1 MKKHYLTLL
10 AASALLVWNCGDDSN
25 SVSGSGDIPPSPS
38 VANFPYYLGGF
49 TIDPATG
56 IVYDAATGIAVGQL
70 LADGTV
76 VSLSDGASPIFACD
90 TTVLPSLSSAGYLV
104 NKNGIVTDLN
114 GTQLGTLNED
124 RTTIRLI
131 DGSIVDLAG
140 NVIAR
145 PGNDTLSI
153 PQNPDSLILSSAS
166 GPDLPNVSS
175 AQTEFPVSSA
185 GVPAVS
191 SSSAQVLPA
200 SSASVESGNVTG
212 SLTQNV
218 QKGQS
223 IETIVFSGVASEP
236 SRSWN
241 LYFLQMNYDKD
252 RGTYTISG
260 MVPDYFQEGSSSDKL
275 TINGK
280 EYTLTLNVGNVSAKS
295 SSSVSVER
303 SSSSVRSSSSAQVV
317 RSSSSAKSSSSVS
330 GGASTDLKV
339 VPGGASGSGWAT
351 RYWDCCKP
359 SCSWTENAGSG
370 NEAKMCTA
378 SGSEISNFSEA
389 SICNGGSASTCTSQ
403 IPIIVNDNLAY
414 AFAAVSTG
422 NGGACGKCF
431 ALTFDGTGKY
441 ETKAPHQSLKGKV
454 LVVMVSNVGDDVNKD
469 GHFDVMIPGGGVGKF
484 NGCSAFGWGSQGEQY
499 GGLLSDCEREVGYN
513 KSGSALTSAR
523 KSCLTTKC
531 NTVFA
536 NDSQAKQGCLFLAN
550 WMNAAGNPNH
560 TYQEVE
566 CPAALKAQY

>member
-1 MKKHYLTLL
+1 MKKHYLALF
-10 AASALLVWNCGDDSN
+10 AASALLAWNCGDDSN

-76 VSLSDGASPIFACD
+76 VSLSDGVSPIFACD

-185 GVPAVS
+185 GVPAAS

-330 GGASTDLKV
+330 GGATPNIKV
-339 VPGGASGSGWAT
+339 VSEGKSGSGYAT
-351 RYWDCCKP
+351 RYWDSCKP
-359 SCSWTENAGSG
+359 HCAWNGKGGPAKTPTRTCHADGSLAG
-370 NEAKMCTA
+370 AD
-378 SGSEISNFSEA
+378 EA
-389 SICNGGSASTCTSQ
+389 SACDRGTAGTCLSQ
-403 IPIIVNDNLAY
+403 IPQIINDQVAY
-414 AFAAVSTG
+414 AFAATP
-422 NGGACGKCF
+422 GGENDCGRCF
-431 ALTFDGTGKY
+431 MLTFTGEGKDGTN
-441 ETKAPHQSLKGKV
+441 ARSRALKGKK
-454 LVVMVSNVGDDVNKD
+454 LIVMSSNIGYDVA
-469 GHFDVMIPGGGVGKF
+469 GGQFDIMIPGGGVGQY
-484 NGCSAFGWGSQGEQY
+484 NGCGVMGLSCAGEQY
-499 GGLLSDCEREVGYN
+499 GGLLATCEKAGGGDA
-513 KSGSALTSAR
+513 KI
-523 KSCLTTKC
+523 KSCLVESC
-531 NTVFA
+531 NREYA
-536 NDSQAKQGCLFLAN
+536 NKPQAKEGCLFMAT
-550 WMNAAGNPNH
+550 WMNAASTNPRH
-560 TYQEVE
+560 TYVEVE
-566 CPAALKAQY
+566 CPAELAAKW

>member
-140 NVIAR
+140 NVIAL

-185 GVPAVS
+185 GVPAAS

-317 RSSSSAKSSSSVS
+317 CSSSSAKSSSSVS
-330 GGASTDLKV
+330 GGATPNIKV
-339 VPGGASGSGWAT
+339 VSGGKSGSGYAT
-351 RYWDCCKP
+351 RYWDSCKP
-359 SCSWTENAGSG
+359 HCAWNGKGGPATTPTRTCHADGSLAG
-370 NEAKMCTA
+370 AD
-378 SGSEISNFSEA
+378 EA
-389 SICNGGSASTCTSQ
+389 SACDGGTAGTCLSQ
-403 IPIIVNDNLAY
+403 IPQIINDQVAY
-414 AFAAVSTG
+414 AFAATP
-422 NGGACGKCF
+422 GGENDCGRCF
-431 ALTFDGTGKY
+431 MLTFTGEGKDGTN
-441 ETKAPHQSLKGKV
+441 ARSRALKGKKLIV
-454 LVVMVSNVGDDVNKD
+454 ISSNIGYDVA
-469 GHFDVMIPGGGVGKF
+469 GGQFDIMIPGGGVGKF
-484 NGCSAFGWGSQGEQY
+484 NGCGVMGLSCAGEQY
-499 GGLLSDCEREVGYN
+499 GGLLATCEKAGGGDA
-513 KSGSALTSAR
+513 KI
-523 KSCLTTKC
+523 KSCLVESC
-531 NTVFA
+531 NREYA
-536 NDSQAKQGCLFLAN
+536 NKPQAKEGCLFMAT
-550 WMNAAGNPNH
+550 WMNAASTNPRH
-560 TYQEVE
+560 TYVEVE
-566 CPAALKAQY
+566 CPAELAAKW

>member
-76 VSLSDGASPIFACD
+76 VSLSDGVSPIFACD

-140 NVIAR
+140 NVIAL

-185 GVPAVS
+185 GVPAAS

-330 GGASTDLKV
+330 GGATPNIKV
-339 VPGGASGSGWAT
+339 VSGGKSGSGYAT
-351 RYWDCCKP
+351 RYWDSCKP
-359 SCSWTENAGSG
+359 HCAWNGKGGPATTPTRTCHADGSLAGVD
-370 NEAKMCTA
+370 
-378 SGSEISNFSEA
+378 EA
-389 SICNGGSASTCTSQ
+389 SACDGGTAGTCLSQ
-403 IPIIVNDNLAY
+403 IPQIINDQVAY
-414 AFAAVSTG
+414 AFAATP
-422 NGGACGKCF
+422 GGENDCGRCF
-431 ALTFDGTGKY
+431 MLTFTGEGKDGTN
-441 ETKAPHQSLKGKV
+441 ARSRALKGKKLIV
-454 LVVMVSNVGDDVNKD
+454 ISSNIGYDVA
-469 GHFDVMIPGGGVGKF
+469 GGQFDIMIPGGGVGKF
-484 NGCSAFGWGSQGEQY
+484 NGCGVMGLSCAGEQY
-499 GGLLSDCEREVGYN
+499 GGLLATCEKAGGGDA
-513 KSGSALTSAR
+513 KI
-523 KSCLTTKC
+523 KSCLVESC
-531 NTVFA
+531 NREYA
-536 NDSQAKQGCLFLAN
+536 NKPQAKEGCLFMAT
-550 WMNAAGNPNH
+550 WMNAASTNPRH
-560 TYQEVE
+560 TYVEVE
-566 CPAALKAQY
+566 CPAELAAKW

>member
-140 NVIAR
+140 NVIAL

-185 GVPAVS
+185 GVPAAS

-330 GGASTDLKV
+330 GGATPNIKV
-339 VPGGASGSGWAT
+339 VSGGKSGSGYAT
-351 RYWDCCKP
+351 RYWDSCKP
-359 SCSWTENAGSG
+359 HCAWNGKGGPATTPTRTCHADGSLAGVD
-370 NEAKMCTA
+370 
-378 SGSEISNFSEA
+378 EA
-389 SICNGGSASTCTSQ
+389 SACDGGTAGTCLSQ
-403 IPIIVNDNLAY
+403 IPQIINDQVAY
-414 AFAAVSTG
+414 AFAATP
-422 NGGACGKCF
+422 GGENDCGRCF
-431 ALTFDGTGKY
+431 MLTFTGEGKDGTN
-441 ETKAPHQSLKGKV
+441 ARSRALKGKKLIV
-454 LVVMVSNVGDDVNKD
+454 ISSNIGYDVA
-469 GHFDVMIPGGGVGKF
+469 GGQFDIMIPGGGVGKF
-484 NGCSAFGWGSQGEQY
+484 NGCGVMGLSCAGEQY
-499 GGLLSDCEREVGYN
+499 GGLLATCEKAGGGDA
-513 KSGSALTSAR
+513 KI
-523 KSCLTTKC
+523 KSCLVESC
-531 NTVFA
+531 NREYA
-536 NDSQAKQGCLFLAN
+536 NKPQAKEGCLFMAT
-550 WMNAAGNPNH
+550 WMNAASTNPRH
-560 TYQEVE
+560 TYVEVE
-566 CPAALKAQY
+566 CPAELAAKW

>member
-1 MKKHYLTLL
+1 MKKLYLTLL

-25 SVSGSGDIPPSPS
+25 SVSGNGDIPPSPS

-76 VSLSDGASPIFACD
+76 VSLSDGVSPIFACD

-140 NVIAR
+140 NVIAL

-185 GVPAVS
+185 GVPAAS

-200 SSASVESGNVTG
+200 SSASVQSGNVTG

-252 RGTYTISG
+252 GGTYTISG

-330 GGASTDLKV
+330 SGATPNIKV
-339 VPGGASGSGWAT
+339 VSGGKSGSGYAT
-351 RYWDCCKP
+351 RYWDSCKP
-359 SCSWTENAGSG
+359 HCAWNGKGGPAKTPTRTCHADGSLAG
-370 NEAKMCTA
+370 AD
-378 SGSEISNFSEA
+378 EA
-389 SICNGGSASTCTSQ
+389 SACDGGTAGTCLSQ
-403 IPIIVNDNLAY
+403 IPQIINDQVAY
-414 AFAAVSTG
+414 AFAATP
-422 NGGACGKCF
+422 GGENDCGRCF
-431 ALTFDGTGKY
+431 MLTFTGEGKDGTN
-441 ETKAPHQSLKGKV
+441 ARSRALKGKK
-454 LVVMVSNVGDDVNKD
+454 LIVMSSNIGYDVA
-469 GHFDVMIPGGGVGKF
+469 GGQFDIMIPGGGVGKY
-484 NGCSAFGWGSQGEQY
+484 NGCGVMGLSCAGEQY
-499 GGLLSDCEREVGYN
+499 GGLLATCEKAGGGDA
-513 KSGSALTSAR
+513 KI
-523 KSCLTTKC
+523 KSCLVESC
-531 NTVFA
+531 NREYA
-536 NDSQAKQGCLFLAN
+536 NKPQAKEGCLFMAT
-550 WMNAAGNPNH
+550 WMNAASTNPRH
-560 TYQEVE
+560 TYVEVE
-566 CPAALKAQY
+566 CPAELAAKW

>member
-76 VSLSDGASPIFACD
+76 VSLSDGVSPIFACD

-140 NVIAR
+140 NVIAL

-185 GVPAVS
+185 GVPAAS

-200 SSASVESGNVTG
+200 SSASVQSGNVTG

-330 GGASTDLKV
+330 SGATPNIKV
-339 VPGGASGSGWAT
+339 VSGGKSGSGYAT
-351 RYWDCCKP
+351 RYWDSCKP
-359 SCSWTENAGSG
+359 HCAWNGKGGPAKTPTRTCHADGSLAG
-370 NEAKMCTA
+370 AD
-378 SGSEISNFSEA
+378 EA
-389 SICNGGSASTCTSQ
+389 SACDGGTAGTCLSQ
-403 IPIIVNDNLAY
+403 IPQIINDQVAY
-414 AFAAVSTG
+414 AFAATP
-422 NGGACGKCF
+422 GGENDCGRCF
-431 ALTFDGTGKY
+431 MLTFTGEGKDGTN
-441 ETKAPHQSLKGKV
+441 ARSRALKGKK
-454 LVVMVSNVGDDVNKD
+454 LIVMSSNIGYDVA
-469 GHFDVMIPGGGVGKF
+469 GGQFDIMIPGGGVGIY
-484 NGCSAFGWGSQGEQY
+484 NGCGVMGLSCAGEQY
-499 GGLLSDCEREVGYN
+499 GGLLATCEKAGGGDA
-513 KSGSALTSAR
+513 KI
-523 KSCLTTKC
+523 KSCLVESC
-531 NTVFA
+531 NREYA
-536 NDSQAKQGCLFLAN
+536 NKPQAKEGCLFMAT
-550 WMNAAGNPNH
+550 WMNAASTNPRH
-560 TYQEVE
+560 TYVEVE
-566 CPAALKAQY
+566 CPAELAAKW

>member
-185 GVPAVS
+185 GVPAAS

-330 GGASTDLKV
+330 GGATPNIKV
-339 VPGGASGSGWAT
+339 VSGGKSGSGYAT
-351 RYWDCCKP
+351 RYWDSCKP
-359 SCSWTENAGSG
+359 HCAWNGKGGPATTPTRTCHADGSLAG
-370 NEAKMCTA
+370 AD
-378 SGSEISNFSEA
+378 EA
-389 SICNGGSASTCTSQ
+389 SACDGGTAGTCLSQ
-403 IPIIVNDNLAY
+403 IPQIINDQVAY
-414 AFAAVSTG
+414 AFAATP
-422 NGGACGKCF
+422 GGENDCGRCF
-431 ALTFDGTGKY
+431 MLTFTGEGKDGTN
-441 ETKAPHQSLKGKV
+441 ARSRALKGKKLIV
-454 LVVMVSNVGDDVNKD
+454 ISSNIGYDVA
-469 GHFDVMIPGGGVGKF
+469 GGQFDIMIPGGGVGRF
-484 NGCSAFGWGSQGEQY
+484 NGCGVMGLSCAGEQY
-499 GGLLSDCEREVGYN
+499 GGLLAICEKAGGGDA
-513 KSGSALTSAR
+513 KI
-523 KSCLTTKC
+523 KSCLVESC
-531 NTVFA
+531 NREYA
-536 NDSQAKQGCLFLAN
+536 NKPQAKEGCLFMAT
-550 WMNAAGNPNH
+550 WMNAASTNPRH
-560 TYQEVE
+560 TYVEVE
-566 CPAALKAQY
+566 CPAELAAKW

>member
-140 NVIAR
+140 NVIAL

-185 GVPAVS
+185 GVPAAS

-280 EYTLTLNVGNVSAKS
+280 EYALTLNVGNVSAKS

-330 GGASTDLKV
+330 GGATPNIKV
-339 VPGGASGSGWAT
+339 VSGGKSGSGYAT
-351 RYWDCCKP
+351 RYWDSCKP
-359 SCSWTENAGSG
+359 HCAWNGKGGPATTPTRTCHADGSLAG
-370 NEAKMCTA
+370 AD
-378 SGSEISNFSEA
+378 EA
-389 SICNGGSASTCTSQ
+389 SACDGGTAGTCLSQ
-403 IPIIVNDNLAY
+403 IPQIINDQVAY
-414 AFAAVSTG
+414 AFAATP
-422 NGGACGKCF
+422 GGENDCGRCF
-431 ALTFDGTGKY
+431 MLTFTGEGKDGTN
-441 ETKAPHQSLKGKV
+441 ARSRALKGKKLIV
-454 LVVMVSNVGDDVNKD
+454 ISSNIGYDVA
-469 GHFDVMIPGGGVGKF
+469 GGQFDIMIPGGGVGKF
-484 NGCSAFGWGSQGEQY
+484 NGCGVMGLSCAGEQY
-499 GGLLSDCEREVGYN
+499 GGLLATCEKAGGGDA
-513 KSGSALTSAR
+513 KI
-523 KSCLTTKC
+523 KSCLVESC
-531 NTVFA
+531 NREYA
-536 NDSQAKQGCLFLAN
+536 NKPQAKEGCLFMAT
-550 WMNAAGNPNH
+550 WMNAASTNPRH
-560 TYQEVE
+560 TYVEVE
-566 CPAALKAQY
+566 CPAELAAKW

>member
-185 GVPAVS
+185 GVPAAS

-330 GGASTDLKV
+330 GGAIPNIKV
-339 VPGGASGSGWAT
+339 VSGGKSGSGYAT
-351 RYWDCCKP
+351 RYWDSCKP
-359 SCSWTENAGSG
+359 HCAWNGKGGPATTPTRTCHADGSLAG
-370 NEAKMCTA
+370 AD
-378 SGSEISNFSEA
+378 EA
-389 SICNGGSASTCTSQ
+389 SACDGGTAGTCLSQ
-403 IPIIVNDNLAY
+403 IPQIINDQVAY
-414 AFAAVSTG
+414 AFAATP
-422 NGGACGKCF
+422 GGENDCGRCF
-431 ALTFDGTGKY
+431 MLTFTGEGKDGTN
-441 ETKAPHQSLKGKV
+441 ARSRALKGKKLIV
-454 LVVMVSNVGDDVNKD
+454 ISSNIGYDVA
-469 GHFDVMIPGGGVGKF
+469 GGQFDIMIPGGGVGKF
-484 NGCSAFGWGSQGEQY
+484 NGCGVMGLSCAGEQY
-499 GGLLSDCEREVGYN
+499 GGLLATCEKAGGGDA
-513 KSGSALTSAR
+513 KI
-523 KSCLTTKC
+523 KSCLVESC
-531 NTVFA
+531 NREYA
-536 NDSQAKQGCLFLAN
+536 NKPQAKEGCLFMAT
-550 WMNAAGNPNH
+550 WMNAASTNPRH
-560 TYQEVE
+560 TYVEVE
-566 CPAALKAQY
+566 CPAELAAKW

>member
-114 GTQLGTLNED
+114 GTLLGTLNED

-140 NVIAR
+140 NVIAL

-185 GVPAVS
+185 GVPAAS

-330 GGASTDLKV
+330 GGATPNIKV
-339 VPGGASGSGWAT
+339 VSGGKSGSGYAT
-351 RYWDCCKP
+351 RYWDSCKP
-359 SCSWTENAGSG
+359 HCAWNGKGGPATTPTRTCHADGSLAG
-370 NEAKMCTA
+370 AD
-378 SGSEISNFSEA
+378 EA
-389 SICNGGSASTCTSQ
+389 SACDGGTAGTCLSQ
-403 IPIIVNDNLAY
+403 IPQIINDQVAY
-414 AFAAVSTG
+414 AFAATP
-422 NGGACGKCF
+422 GGENDCGRCF
-431 ALTFDGTGKY
+431 MLTFTGEGKDGTN
-441 ETKAPHQSLKGKV
+441 ARSRALKGKKLIV
-454 LVVMVSNVGDDVNKD
+454 ISSNIGYDVA
-469 GHFDVMIPGGGVGKF
+469 GGQFDIMIPGGGVGKF
-484 NGCSAFGWGSQGEQY
+484 NGCGVMGLSCAGEQY
-499 GGLLSDCEREVGYN
+499 GGLLATCEKAGGGDA
-513 KSGSALTSAR
+513 KI
-523 KSCLTTKC
+523 KSCLVESC
-531 NTVFA
+531 NREYA
-536 NDSQAKQGCLFLAN
+536 NKPQAKEGCLFMAT
-550 WMNAAGNPNH
+550 WMNAASTNPRH
-560 TYQEVE
+560 TYVEVE
-566 CPAALKAQY
+566 CPAELAAKW

>member
-56 IVYDAATGIAVGQL
+56 IVYDATTGIAVGQL

-185 GVPAVS
+185 GVPAAS

-330 GGASTDLKV
+330 GGATPNIKV
-339 VPGGASGSGWAT
+339 VSGGKSGSGYAT
-351 RYWDCCKP
+351 RYWDSCKP
-359 SCSWTENAGSG
+359 HCAWNGKGGPATTPTRTCHADGSLAG
-370 NEAKMCTA
+370 AD
-378 SGSEISNFSEA
+378 EA
-389 SICNGGSASTCTSQ
+389 SACDGGTAGTCLSQ
-403 IPIIVNDNLAY
+403 IPQIINDQVAY
-414 AFAAVSTG
+414 AFAATP
-422 NGGACGKCF
+422 GGENDCGRCF
-431 ALTFDGTGKY
+431 MLTFTGEGKDGTN
-441 ETKAPHQSLKGKV
+441 ARSRALKGKKLIV
-454 LVVMVSNVGDDVNKD
+454 ISSNIGYDVA
-469 GHFDVMIPGGGVGKF
+469 GGQFDIMIPGGGVGKF
-484 NGCSAFGWGSQGEQY
+484 NGCGVMGLSCAGEQY
-499 GGLLSDCEREVGYN
+499 GGLLATCEKAGGGDA
-513 KSGSALTSAR
+513 KI
-523 KSCLTTKC
+523 KSCLVESC
-531 NTVFA
+531 NREYA
-536 NDSQAKQGCLFLAN
+536 NKPQAKEGCLFMAT
-550 WMNAAGNPNH
+550 WMNAASTNPRH
-560 TYQEVE
+560 TYVEVE
-566 CPAALKAQY
+566 CPAELAAKW

>member
-1 MKKHYLTLL
+1 MKKHYLALF
-10 AASALLVWNCGDDSN
+10 AASALLAWNCGDDSN

-76 VSLSDGASPIFACD
+76 VSLSDGVSPIFACD

-185 GVPAVS
+185 GVPAAS

-330 GGASTDLKV
+330 GGANPNIKV
-339 VPGGASGSGWAT
+339 VSGGKSGSGYAT
-351 RYWDCCKP
+351 RYWDSCKP
-359 SCSWTENAGSG
+359 HCAWNGKGGPATTPTRTCHADGSLAGADETSVCDG
-370 NEAKMCTA
+370 GTA
-378 SGSEISNFSEA
+378 G
-389 SICNGGSASTCTSQ
+389 TCLSQ
-403 IPIIVNDNLAY
+403 IPQIINDQVAY
-414 AFAAVSTG
+414 AFAATP
-422 NGGACGKCF
+422 GGENDCGRCF
-431 ALTFDGTGKY
+431 MLTFTGEGKDGTN
-441 ETKAPHQSLKGKV
+441 ARSRALKGKT
-454 LVVMVSNVGDDVNKD
+454 LIVMSSNIGYDVA
-469 GHFDVMIPGGGVGKF
+469 GGQFDIMIPGGGVGAF
-484 NGCSAFGWGSQGEQY
+484 NGCSVMGLSCAGKQY
-499 GGLLSDCEREVGYN
+499 GGLLGTCEDAGGGDA
-513 KSGSALTSAR
+513 KI
-523 KSCLTTKC
+523 KSCLVESC
-531 NTVFA
+531 NREYA
-536 NDSQAKQGCLFLAN
+536 NNPQAKEGCLFMAT
-550 WMNAAGNPNH
+550 WMNAASTNPRH
-560 TYQEVE
+560 TYVEVE
-566 CPAALKAQY
+566 CPAELAAKW

>member
-140 NVIAR
+140 NVIAL

-185 GVPAVS
+185 GVPAAS

-330 GGASTDLKV
+330 GGATPNIKV
-339 VPGGASGSGWAT
+339 VSGGKSGSGYAT
-351 RYWDCCKP
+351 RYWDSCKP
-359 SCSWTENAGSG
+359 HCAWNGKGGPATTPTRTCHADGSLAG
-370 NEAKMCTA
+370 AD
-378 SGSEISNFSEA
+378 EA
-389 SICNGGSASTCTSQ
+389 SACDGGTAGTCLSQ
-403 IPIIVNDNLAY
+403 IPQIINDQVAY
-414 AFAAVSTG
+414 AFAATP
-422 NGGACGKCF
+422 GGENDCGRCF
-431 ALTFDGTGKY
+431 MLTFTGEGKDGTN
-441 ETKAPHQSLKGKV
+441 ARSRALKGKKLIV
-454 LVVMVSNVGDDVNKD
+454 ISSNIGYDVA
-469 GHFDVMIPGGGVGKF
+469 GGQFDIMIPGGGVGKF
-484 NGCSAFGWGSQGEQY
+484 NGCGVMGLSCAGEQY
-499 GGLLSDCEREVGYN
+499 GGLLATCEKAGGGDA
-513 KSGSALTSAR
+513 KI
-523 KSCLTTKC
+523 KSCLVESC
-531 NTVFA
+531 NREYA
-536 NDSQAKQGCLFLAN
+536 NKPQAKEGCLFMAT
-550 WMNAAGNPNH
+550 WMNAASTNPRH
-560 TYQEVE
+560 TYVEVE
-566 CPAALKAQY
+566 CPAELAAKW

>member
-56 IVYDAATGIAVGQL
+56 IVYDAATEIAVGQL

-76 VSLSDGASPIFACD
+76 VSRSDGASPIFACD

-185 GVPAVS
+185 GVPAAS

-330 GGASTDLKV
+330 GGAIPNIKV
-339 VPGGASGSGWAT
+339 VSGGKSGSGYAT
-351 RYWDCCKP
+351 RYWDSCKP
-359 SCSWTENAGSG
+359 HCAWNGKGGPATTPTRTCHADGSLAG
-370 NEAKMCTA
+370 AD
-378 SGSEISNFSEA
+378 EA
-389 SICNGGSASTCTSQ
+389 SACDGGTAGTCLSQ
-403 IPIIVNDNLAY
+403 IPQIINDQVAY
-414 AFAAVSTG
+414 AFAATP
-422 NGGACGKCF
+422 GGENDCGRCF
-431 ALTFDGTGKY
+431 MLTFTGEGKDGTN
-441 ETKAPHQSLKGKV
+441 ARSRALKGKKLIV
-454 LVVMVSNVGDDVNKD
+454 ISSNIGYDVA
-469 GHFDVMIPGGGVGKF
+469 GGQFDIMIPGGGVGKF
-484 NGCSAFGWGSQGEQY
+484 NGCGVMGLSCAGEQY
-499 GGLLSDCEREVGYN
+499 GGLLATCEKAGGGDA
-513 KSGSALTSAR
+513 KI
-523 KSCLTTKC
+523 KSCLVESC
-531 NTVFA
+531 NREYA
-536 NDSQAKQGCLFLAN
+536 NKPQAKEGCLFMAT
-550 WMNAAGNPNH
+550 WMNAASTNPRH
-560 TYQEVE
+560 TYVEVE
-566 CPAALKAQY
+566 CPAELAAKW

>member
-76 VSLSDGASPIFACD
+76 VSLSDGVSPIFACD

-140 NVIAR
+140 NVIAL

-185 GVPAVS
+185 GVPAAS

-330 GGASTDLKV
+330 GGATPNIKV
-339 VPGGASGSGWAT
+339 VSGGKSGSGYAT
-351 RYWDCCKP
+351 RYWDSCKP
-359 SCSWTENAGSG
+359 HCAWNGKGGPATTPTRTCHADGSLAG
-370 NEAKMCTA
+370 AD
-378 SGSEISNFSEA
+378 EA
-389 SICNGGSASTCTSQ
+389 SACDGGTAGTCLSQ
-403 IPIIVNDNLAY
+403 IPQIINDQVAY
-414 AFAAVSTG
+414 AFAATP
-422 NGGACGKCF
+422 GGENDCGRCF
-431 ALTFDGTGKY
+431 MLTFTGEGKDGTN
-441 ETKAPHQSLKGKV
+441 ARSRALKGKKLIV
-454 LVVMVSNVGDDVNKD
+454 ISSNIGYDVA
-469 GHFDVMIPGGGVGKF
+469 GGQFDIMIPGGGVGKF
-484 NGCSAFGWGSQGEQY
+484 NGCGVMGLSCAGEQY
-499 GGLLSDCEREVGYN
+499 GGLLATCEKAGGGDA
-513 KSGSALTSAR
+513 KI
-523 KSCLTTKC
+523 KSCLVESC
-531 NTVFA
+531 NREYA
-536 NDSQAKQGCLFLAN
+536 NKPQAKEGCLFMAT
-550 WMNAAGNPNH
+550 WMNAASTNPRH
-560 TYQEVE
+560 TYVEVE
-566 CPAALKAQY
+566 CPAELAAKW

>member
-140 NVIAR
+140 NVIAL

-185 GVPAVS
+185 GVPAAS

-330 GGASTDLKV
+330 GGATPNIKV
-339 VPGGASGSGWAT
+339 VSGGLSGSGYAT
-351 RYWDCCKP
+351 RYWDSCKP
-359 SCSWTENAGSG
+359 HCAWNGKGGPATTPTRTCHADGSLAG
-370 NEAKMCTA
+370 AD
-378 SGSEISNFSEA
+378 EA
-389 SICNGGSASTCTSQ
+389 SACDGGTAGTCLSQ
-403 IPIIVNDNLAY
+403 IPQIINDQVAY
-414 AFAAVSTG
+414 AFAATP
-422 NGGACGKCF
+422 GGENDCGRCF
-431 ALTFDGTGKY
+431 MLTFTGEGKDGTN
-441 ETKAPHQSLKGKV
+441 ARSRALKGKKLIV
-454 LVVMVSNVGDDVNKD
+454 ISSNIGYDVA
-469 GHFDVMIPGGGVGKF
+469 GGQFDIMIPGGGVGKF
-484 NGCSAFGWGSQGEQY
+484 NGCGVMGLSCAGEQY
-499 GGLLSDCEREVGYN
+499 GGLLATCEKAGGGDA
-513 KSGSALTSAR
+513 KI
-523 KSCLTTKC
+523 KSCLVESC
-531 NTVFA
+531 NREYA
-536 NDSQAKQGCLFLAN
+536 NKPQAKEGCLFMAT
-550 WMNAAGNPNH
+550 WMNAASTNPRH
-560 TYQEVE
+560 TYVEVE
-566 CPAALKAQY
+566 CPAELAAKW

>member
-76 VSLSDGASPIFACD
+76 VSLSDGVSPIFACD

-140 NVIAR
+140 NVIAL

-185 GVPAVS
+185 GVPAAS

-200 SSASVESGNVTG
+200 SSASVQSGNVTG

-223 IETIVFSGVASEP
+223 IETIVFSGVSSEP

-275 TINGK
+275 TIDGK

-330 GGASTDLKV
+330 SGATPNIKV
-339 VPGGASGSGWAT
+339 VSGGKSGSGYAT
-351 RYWDCCKP
+351 RYWDSCKP
-359 SCSWTENAGSG
+359 HCAWNGKGGPAKTPTRTCHADGSLAGADETSACDRG
-370 NEAKMCTA
+370 TA
-378 SGSEISNFSEA
+378 G
-389 SICNGGSASTCTSQ
+389 TCLSQ
-403 IPIIVNDNLAY
+403 IPQIINDQVAY
-414 AFAAVSTG
+414 AFAATP
-422 NGGACGKCF
+422 GGENDCGRCF
-431 ALTFDGTGKY
+431 MLTFTGEGKDGTN
-441 ETKAPHQSLKGKV
+441 ARSRALKGKKLIV
-454 LVVMVSNVGDDVNKD
+454 MSSNIGHDVVG
-469 GHFDVMIPGGGVGKF
+469 GQFDIMIPGGGVGKY
-484 NGCSAFGWGSQGEQY
+484 NGCGVMGLSCAGEQY
-499 GGLLSDCEREVGYN
+499 GGLLATCEKVGGGDA
-513 KSGSALTSAR
+513 KI
-523 KSCLTTKC
+523 KSCLVESC
-531 NTVFA
+531 NREYA
-536 NDSQAKQGCLFLAN
+536 NKPQAKEGCLFMAT
-550 WMNAAGNPNH
+550 WMNAASTNPRH
-560 TYQEVE
+560 TYVEVE
-566 CPAALKAQY
+566 CPAELAAKW

>member
-25 SVSGSGDIPPSPS
+25 SVSGSGDISPSPS

-185 GVPAVS
+185 GVPAAS

-303 SSSSVRSSSSAQVV
+303 SSSSVRSSSSALVV

-330 GGASTDLKV
+330 GGATPNIKV
-339 VPGGASGSGWAT
+339 VSGGKSGSGYAT
-351 RYWDCCKP
+351 RYWDSCKP
-359 SCSWTENAGSG
+359 HCAWNGKGGPATTPTRTCHADGSLAG
-370 NEAKMCTA
+370 AD
-378 SGSEISNFSEA
+378 EA
-389 SICNGGSASTCTSQ
+389 SACDGGTAGTCLSQ
-403 IPIIVNDNLAY
+403 IPQIINDQVAY
-414 AFAAVSTG
+414 AFAATP
-422 NGGACGKCF
+422 GGENDCGRCF
-431 ALTFDGTGKY
+431 MLTFTGEGKDGTN
-441 ETKAPHQSLKGKV
+441 ARSRALKGKKLIV
-454 LVVMVSNVGDDVNKD
+454 ISSNIGYDVA
-469 GHFDVMIPGGGVGKF
+469 GGQFDIMIPGGGVGKF
-484 NGCSAFGWGSQGEQY
+484 NGCGVMGLSCAGEQY
-499 GGLLSDCEREVGYN
+499 GGLLATCEKAGGGDA
-513 KSGSALTSAR
+513 KI
-523 KSCLTTKC
+523 KSCLVESC
-531 NTVFA
+531 NREYA
-536 NDSQAKQGCLFLAN
+536 NKPQAKEGCLFMAT
-550 WMNAAGNPNH
+550 WMNAASTNPRH
-560 TYQEVE
+560 TYVEVE
-566 CPAALKAQY
+566 CPAELAAKW

>member
-76 VSLSDGASPIFACD
+76 VSLSDGVSPIFACD

-140 NVIAR
+140 NVIAL

-185 GVPAVS
+185 GVPAAS
-191 SSSAQVLPA
+191 SSSAQVLPE
-200 SSASVESGNVTG
+200 SSASVQSGNVTG

-260 MVPDYFQEGSSSDKL
+260 MVPDYFQEESSSDKL

-330 GGASTDLKV
+330 SGATPNIKV
-339 VPGGASGSGWAT
+339 VSGGKSGSGYAT
-351 RYWDCCKP
+351 RYWDSCKP
-359 SCSWTENAGSG
+359 HCAWNGKGGPAKTPTRTCHADGSLAG
-370 NEAKMCTA
+370 AD
-378 SGSEISNFSEA
+378 EA
-389 SICNGGSASTCTSQ
+389 SACDGGTAGTCLSQ
-403 IPIIVNDNLAY
+403 IPQIINDQVAY
-414 AFAAVSTG
+414 AFAATP
-422 NGGACGKCF
+422 GGENDCGRCF
-431 ALTFDGTGKY
+431 MLTFTGEGKDGTN
-441 ETKAPHQSLKGKV
+441 ARSRALKGKK
-454 LVVMVSNVGDDVNKD
+454 LIVMSSNIGYDVA
-469 GHFDVMIPGGGVGKF
+469 GGQFDIMIPGGGVGKY
-484 NGCSAFGWGSQGEQY
+484 NGCGVMGLSCAGEQY
-499 GGLLSDCEREVGYN
+499 GGLLATCEKAGGGDA
-513 KSGSALTSAR
+513 KI
-523 KSCLTTKC
+523 KSCLVESC
-531 NTVFA
+531 NREYA
-536 NDSQAKQGCLFLAN
+536 NKPQAKEGCLFMAT
-550 WMNAAGNPNH
+550 WMNAASTNPRH
-560 TYQEVE
+560 TYVEVE
-566 CPAALKAQY
+566 CPAELAAKW

>member
-140 NVIAR
+140 NVIAL

-185 GVPAVS
+185 GVPAAS

-330 GGASTDLKV
+330 GGATPNIKV
-339 VPGGASGSGWAT
+339 VSGGKSGSGYAT
-351 RYWDCCKP
+351 RYWDSCKP
-359 SCSWTENAGSG
+359 HCAWNGKGGPATTTPTRTCHADGSLAG
-370 NEAKMCTA
+370 AD
-378 SGSEISNFSEA
+378 EA
-389 SICNGGSASTCTSQ
+389 SACDGGTAGTCLSQ
-403 IPIIVNDNLAY
+403 IPQIINDQVAY
-414 AFAAVSTG
+414 AFAATP
-422 NGGACGKCF
+422 GGENDCGRCF
-431 ALTFDGTGKY
+431 MLTFTGEGKDGTN
-441 ETKAPHQSLKGKV
+441 ARSRALKGKKLIV
-454 LVVMVSNVGDDVNKD
+454 ISSNIGYDVA
-469 GHFDVMIPGGGVGKF
+469 GGQFDIMIPGGGVGKF
-484 NGCSAFGWGSQGEQY
+484 NGCGVMGLSCAGEQY
-499 GGLLSDCEREVGYN
+499 GGLLATCEKAGGGDA
-513 KSGSALTSAR
+513 KI
-523 KSCLTTKC
+523 KSCLVESC
-531 NTVFA
+531 NREYA
-536 NDSQAKQGCLFLAN
+536 NKPQAKEGCLFMAT
-550 WMNAAGNPNH
+550 WMNAASTNPRH
-560 TYQEVE
+560 TYVEVE
-566 CPAALKAQY
+566 CPAELAAKW

>member
-185 GVPAVS
+185 GVPAAS

-330 GGASTDLKV
+330 GGATPNIKV
-339 VPGGASGSGWAT
+339 VSGGKSGSGYAT
-351 RYWDCCKP
+351 RYWDSCKP
-359 SCSWTENAGSG
+359 HCAWNGKGGPATTPTRTCHADGSLAG
-370 NEAKMCTA
+370 AD
-378 SGSEISNFSEA
+378 EA
-389 SICNGGSASTCTSQ
+389 SACDGGTAGTCLSQ
-403 IPIIVNDNLAY
+403 IPQIINDQVAY
-414 AFAAVSTG
+414 AFAATP
-422 NGGACGKCF
+422 GGENDCGRCF
-431 ALTFDGTGKY
+431 MLTFTGEGKDGTN
-441 ETKAPHQSLKGKV
+441 ARSRALKGKKLIV
-454 LVVMVSNVGDDVNKD
+454 ISSNIGYDVA
-469 GHFDVMIPGGGVGKF
+469 GGQFDIMIPGGGVGKF
-484 NGCSAFGWGSQGEQY
+484 NGCGVMGLSCAGEQY
-499 GGLLSDCEREVGYN
+499 GGLLATCEKAGGGDA
-513 KSGSALTSAR
+513 KI
-523 KSCLTTKC
+523 KSCLVESC
-531 NTVFA
+531 NREYA
-536 NDSQAKQGCLFLAN
+536 NKPQAKEGCLFMAT
-550 WMNAAGNPNH
+550 WMNAASTNPRH
-560 TYQEVE
+560 TYVEVE
-566 CPAALKAQY
+566 CPAELAAKW